1 MIFSYI
7 VVGVEHTGDVLRQI
21 SVQNSLDVIAN
32 VNWRQMRGT
41 LIQTDVI
48 YISLSCFLNSAEG
61 ETAAVEL
68 FRKRFLQGAHVAALP
83 SYSVEN

>member
-48 YISLSCFLNSAEG
+48 YIIKL
-61 ETAAVEL
+61 L
-68 FRKRFLQGAHVAALP
+68 FKFCRRRNRC
-83 SYSVEN
+83 S